1 MEKDGYE
8 TIIIGVVKD
17 GVDAQ
22 LKE

>member
-17 GVDAQ
+17 GVNAQ